1 MVMRQVQV
9 RDWGSGDPGDLGELR
24 VASVSSSSPSA
35 TAPLYQELA
44 RRLET
49 LEARVATVLS
59 VFNRPSRGTC
69 QRSWHEA
76 PAS

>member
-1 MVMRQVQV
+1 MSQVQV

-35 TAPLYQELA
+35 TEPLYQQLA

-49 LEARVATVLS
+49 LEARLAFDVMLARVAVDQHQL
-59 VFNRPSRGTC
+59 G
-69 QRSWHEA
+69 
-76 PAS
+76 